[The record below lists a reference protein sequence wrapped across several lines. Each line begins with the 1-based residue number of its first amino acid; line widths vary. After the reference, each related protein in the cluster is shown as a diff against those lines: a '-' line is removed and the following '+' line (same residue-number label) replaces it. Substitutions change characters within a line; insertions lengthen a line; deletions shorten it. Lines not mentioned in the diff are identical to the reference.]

1 MTETTKNMSGGVNS
15 TQSAKTSVQSEI
27 AAFLKASVEQSN
39 IAQARA
45 DLRQKWIKKIVH
57 LSGKSSLRNRK
68 LTYRG
73 SERSALNLKP
83 TLDLLMKTIGM
94 DAEVNGSKP
103 QITCYLGVLDS
114 LEDHSLVVKFLSWS
128 QNQDPVEPFS

>member
-27 AAFLKASVEQSN
+27 AAFLKASVEQGA

-57 LSGKSSLRNRK
+57 LSGKYSVIRK
-68 LTYRG
+68 L
-73 SERSALNLKP
+73 
-83 TLDLLMKTIGM
+83 
-94 DAEVNGSKP
+94 
-103 QITCYLGVLDS
+103 
-114 LEDHSLVVKFLSWS
+114 
-128 QNQDPVEPFS
+128 